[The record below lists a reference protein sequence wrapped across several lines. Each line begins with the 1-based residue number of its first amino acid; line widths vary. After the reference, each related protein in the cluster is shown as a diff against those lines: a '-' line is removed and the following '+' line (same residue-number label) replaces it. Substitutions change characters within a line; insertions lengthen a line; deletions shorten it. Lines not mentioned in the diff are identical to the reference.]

1 MSQWAAM
8 CGALTI
14 RGASGQR
21 QPSQGANPLVAAN
34 VWELRVSYFGLLR
47 SDGSQIFVFGSEA
60 KGSENETKR
69 KRSESEA
76 KGKRKRIKSE
86 SESETKAK

>member
-1 MSQWAAM
+1 MSQWAAV

-21 QPSQGANPLVAAN
+21 QPAQGANPLVAAN

-47 SDGSQIFVFGSEA
+47 SDGSQIFVFGSEFTA

-69 KRSESEA
+69 KRSEREA
-76 KGKRKRIKSE
+76 KAKQKRK
-86 SESETKAK
+86 